1 MDPSLN
7 NVSEPPPPLP
17 PGHLGKVT
25 IFTQKFLVGDR
36 VRANWKER
44 GKYFPGTIVADHGNQ
59 TFEVHYDDGDRE
71 KRVKERYLRMM
82 DDRAIALTKEKQ
94 KKASI
99 KGAVAV
105 AGGGP
110 LSSSIA
116 TPADDEAGL
125 YGFTLAQL
133 LPMLENIEKTDLS
146 PYVTP
151 GEQLTPELSSRLI
164 AVREENLKGT
174 HARVSAMMKHIRSEL
189 DSIKTET
196 YMHTI
201 YSEQELPLAGVKRTM
216 RFEALETIKCEALQP
231 PAPGQPAP
239 RMGPS
244 QEAVLAMAKALE
256 IFVLELTLRSWCA
269 KAGLG
274 GGENWHELSGDDVWR
289 AMLDTEPYDVFL
301 ALVSR
306 NKPDANS
313 SARTSSEAGSAEKS
327 RPPQKKRASQ
337 DPSWRA

>member
-1 MDPSLN
+1 MDPSLG
-7 NVSEPPPPLP
+7 NVGEAPRPPP
-17 PGHLGKVT
+17 GQIGKVK
-25 IFTQKFLVGDR
+25 IFNQRFLVGDR

-44 GKYFPGTIVADHGNQ
+44 GKFFPGTIVADHGNQ

-71 KRVKERYLRMM
+71 KRVKVRHLRMM
-82 DDRAIALTKEKQ
+82 DDRTIAVTKEKQ
-94 KKASI
+94 KKASM
-99 KGAVAV
+99 KEAV
-105 AGGGP
+105 AGGAP
-110 LSSSIA
+110 LASSSA
-116 TPADDEAGL
+116 ASAEDEAGL
-125 YGFTLAQL
+125 CGFTLAQL
-133 LPMLENIEKTDLS
+133 LPMLENIEKADLS

-151 GEQLTPELSSRLI
+151 GEQLSPELSSRLI
-164 AVREENLKGT
+164 AAREENLKGT

-196 YMHTI
+196 FMSTI

-216 RFEALETIKCEALQP
+216 RFEALETIKCAALQP

-244 QEAVLAMAKALE
+244 QEAVLAIAKALE

-289 AMLDTEPYDVFL
+289 AILDTEQYDVFL
-301 ALVSR
+301 ALVSK
-306 NKPDANS
+306 NKPDAAAA
-313 SARTSSEAGSAEKS
+313 ARAASEAGSGSAEKS